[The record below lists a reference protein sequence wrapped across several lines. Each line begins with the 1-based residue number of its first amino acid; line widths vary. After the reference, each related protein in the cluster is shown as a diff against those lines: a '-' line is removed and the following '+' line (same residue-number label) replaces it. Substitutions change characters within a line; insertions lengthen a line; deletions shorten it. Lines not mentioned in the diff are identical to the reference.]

1 MNKGIME
8 KNKTKKERL
17 PIGKSLIVLIVL
29 SVLGLVAGYFIFRI
43 TSNFIAKATI
53 FNPGGAPLPSDE
65 TADPAFTPEPGM
77 TPTAPPL
84 DTFTMPEAWDGKTR
98 VNLLVMGIDA
108 RSPDA
113 ANPLTDTMILFT
125 LDPVNNTAGMLSIP
139 RDLWVKIPG
148 SDYNKINTAYS
159 IGERFQLPGGGPALA
174 AKTVENLLGVPVHFY
189 AQVDFKAFVKFVDLI
204 DGVKI
209 TTTESVQLNIVDT
222 KFSQWLEPGT
232 YTLTGDLALAYV
244 RYREQNGGDI
254 ARSQRQQ
261 QVIMAIRDRILH
273 FNMLP
278 KLIQRAPELY
288 ESLSQGIRT
297 NLTLEQVIQLAI
309 KVLNDIPRDQIAHAA
324 ITFQDA
330 TPGTSPDGLS
340 ILRPIPDRI
349 RAVRD
354 SVFGGGGAIDV
365 QDPTTMLNVLAEEG
379 ATVSIMNG
387 SSTGGLAERTA
398 EYLKSQGVN
407 VVEQGNSAYS
417 TYTTITF
424 YGAKPY
430 TLNYLVKFLGVTEPY
445 RITYAYDPNAPIHIS
460 VVLGDDFAANNT
472 LP

>member
-1 MNKGIME
+1 ME
-8 KNKTKKERL
+8 KNKTKKGRL
-17 PIGKSLIVLIVL
+17 PAGKSLIVLIVL

-53 FNPGGAPLPSDE
+53 FNPGGAPLPSNE

-189 AQVDFKAFVKFVDLI
+189 AQVDFKAFVKFIDLI
-204 DGVKI
+204 DGVKL

-222 KFSQWLEPGT
+222 TFSQWLEPGT
-232 YTLTGDLALAYV
+232 YTLTGELALAYV
-244 RYREQNGGDI
+244 RYREPNGGDI

-309 KVLNDIPRDQIAHAA
+309 KVLNDIPREQIAHTA

-330 TPGTSPDGLS
+330 TPGTSPDGLA

-365 QDPTTMLNVLAEEG
+365 QDPATMLNVLAEEG

-407 VVEQGNSAYS
+407 VAEQGNAAYS

>member
-1 MNKGIME
+1 ME
-8 KNKTKKERL
+8 KNKTKKRRL
-17 PIGKSLIVLIVL
+17 PAGKPLIVLIVL

-53 FNPGGAPLPSDE
+53 FNPGGAPLPSNE

-189 AQVDFKAFVKFVDLI
+189 AQVDFKAFVKFIDLI
-204 DGVKI
+204 DGVKL

-222 KFSQWLEPGT
+222 TFSQWLEPGT
-232 YTLTGDLALAYV
+232 YTLTGELALAYV
-244 RYREQNGGDI
+244 RYREPNGGDI

-309 KVLNDIPRDQIAHAA
+309 KVLNDIPREQIAHTA

-330 TPGTSPDGLS
+330 TPGTSPDGLA

-365 QDPTTMLNVLAEEG
+365 QDPATMLNVLAEEG

-387 SSTGGLAERTA
+387 SSTGGLAERTT

-407 VVEQGNSAYS
+407 VVEQGNAAYS

>member
-1 MNKGIME
+1 ME
-8 KNKTKKERL
+8 KNKTKKRRL
-17 PIGKSLIVLIVL
+17 PAGKSLIVLIVL

-53 FNPGGAPLPSDE
+53 FNPGGAPLPSNE
-65 TADPAFTPEPGM
+65 TAYPAFTPEPGM

-189 AQVDFKAFVKFVDLI
+189 AQVDFKAFVKFIDLI
-204 DGVKI
+204 DGVKL

-222 KFSQWLEPGT
+222 TFSQWLEPGT
-232 YTLTGDLALAYV
+232 YTLTGELALAYV
-244 RYREQNGGDI
+244 RYREPNGGDI

-309 KVLNDIPRDQIAHAA
+309 KVLNDIPREQIAHTA

-330 TPGTSPDGLS
+330 TPGTSPDGLA

-365 QDPTTMLNVLAEEG
+365 QDPATMLNVLAEEG

-387 SSTGGLAERTA
+387 SSTGGLAERTT

-407 VVEQGNSAYS
+407 VVEQGNAAYS

>member
-1 MNKGIME
+1 ME
-8 KNKTKKERL
+8 KNKTKKGRL

-53 FNPGGAPLPSDE
+53 FNPGGAPLPSNE

-189 AQVDFKAFVKFVDLI
+189 AQVDFKAFVKFIDLI
-204 DGVKI
+204 DGVKL

-222 KFSQWLEPGT
+222 TFSQWLEPGT
-232 YTLTGDLALAYV
+232 YTLTGELALAYV
-244 RYREQNGGDI
+244 RYREPNGGDI

-309 KVLNDIPRDQIAHAA
+309 KVLNDIPREQIAHTA

-330 TPGTSPDGLS
+330 TPGTSPDGLA

-365 QDPTTMLNVLAEEG
+365 QDPATMLNVLAEEG

-387 SSTGGLAERTA
+387 SSTGGLAERTT

-407 VVEQGNSAYS
+407 VVEQGNAAYS

>member
-1 MNKGIME
+1 ME
-8 KNKTKKERL
+8 KNKTKKRRL
-17 PIGKSLIVLIVL
+17 PAGTSLIVLIVL

-53 FNPGGAPLPSDE
+53 FNPGGAPLPSNE

-189 AQVDFKAFVKFVDLI
+189 AQVDFKAFVKFIDLI
-204 DGVKI
+204 DGVKL

-222 KFSQWLEPGT
+222 TFSQWLEPGT
-232 YTLTGDLALAYV
+232 YTLTGELALAYV
-244 RYREQNGGDI
+244 RYREPNGGDI

-309 KVLNDIPRDQIAHAA
+309 KVLNDIPREQIAHTA

-330 TPGTSPDGLS
+330 TPGTSPDGLA

-365 QDPTTMLNVLAEEG
+365 QDPATMLNVLAEEG

-387 SSTGGLAERTA
+387 SSTGGLAERTT

-407 VVEQGNSAYS
+407 VVEQGNAAYS

>member
-1 MNKGIME
+1 
-8 KNKTKKERL
+8 
-17 PIGKSLIVLIVL
+17 VLIVL

-53 FNPGGAPLPSDE
+53 FNPGGAPLPSNE

-189 AQVDFKAFVKFVDLI
+189 AQVDFKAFVKFIDLI
-204 DGVKI
+204 DGVKL

-222 KFSQWLEPGT
+222 TFSQWLEPGT
-232 YTLTGDLALAYV
+232 YTLTGELALAYV
-244 RYREQNGGDI
+244 RYREPNGGDI

-309 KVLNDIPRDQIAHAA
+309 KVLNDIPREQIAHTA

-330 TPGTSPDGLS
+330 TPGTSPDGLA

-365 QDPTTMLNVLAEEG
+365 QDPATMLNVLAEEG

-387 SSTGGLAERTA
+387 SSTGGLAERTT

-407 VVEQGNSAYS
+407 VVEQGNAAYS

>member
-1 MNKGIME
+1 ME
-8 KNKTKKERL
+8 KNKTKKRRL
-17 PIGKSLIVLIVL
+17 PAGKSLIVLIVL

-53 FNPGGAPLPSDE
+53 FNPGGAPLPSNE

-189 AQVDFKAFVKFVDLI
+189 AQVDFKAFVKFIDLI
-204 DGVKI
+204 DGVKL

-222 KFSQWLEPGT
+222 TFSQWLEPGT
-232 YTLTGDLALAYV
+232 YTLTGELALAYV
-244 RYREQNGGDI
+244 RYREPNGGDI

-309 KVLNDIPRDQIAHAA
+309 KVLNDIPREQIAHTA

-330 TPGTSPDGLS
+330 TPGISPDGLA

-365 QDPTTMLNVLAEEG
+365 QDPATMLNVLAEEG

-387 SSTGGLAERTA
+387 SSTGGLAERTT

-407 VVEQGNSAYS
+407 VVEQGNAAYS

>member
-1 MNKGIME
+1 ME
-8 KNKTKKERL
+8 KNKTKKRRL
-17 PIGKSLIVLIVL
+17 PAGKSLIVLIVL

-53 FNPGGAPLPSDE
+53 FNPGGAPLPSNE

-189 AQVDFKAFVKFVDLI
+189 AQVDFKAFVKFIDLI
-204 DGVKI
+204 DGVKL

-222 KFSQWLEPGT
+222 TFSQWLEPGT
-232 YTLTGDLALAYV
+232 YTLTGELALAYV
-244 RYREQNGGDI
+244 RYREPNGGDI

-309 KVLNDIPRDQIAHAA
+309 KVLNDIPREQIAHTA

-330 TPGTSPDGLS
+330 TPGTSPDGLA

-365 QDPTTMLNVLAEEG
+365 QDPATMLNVLAEEG

-387 SSTGGLAERTA
+387 SSTGGLAERTT

-407 VVEQGNSAYS
+407 VVEQGNAAYS

>member
-1 MNKGIME
+1 MRRRFAGSSQRTTRRFDRRLGALGRGDASQRDGAFDLARQDHLADVFIMA
-8 KNKTKKERL
+8 
-17 PIGKSLIVLIVL
+17 
-29 SVLGLVAGYFIFRI
+29 VATLQLLRDGMHVAEAALA
-43 TSNFIAKATI
+43 S
-53 FNPGGAPLPSDE
+53 GA
-65 TADPAFTPEPGM
+65 AFL
-77 TPTAPPL
+77 TPTAHP
-84 DTFTMPEAWDGKTR
+84 

-189 AQVDFKAFVKFVDLI
+189 AQVDFKAFVKFIDLI
-204 DGVKI
+204 DGVKL

-222 KFSQWLEPGT
+222 TFSQWLEPGT
-232 YTLTGDLALAYV
+232 YTLTGELALAYV
-244 RYREQNGGDI
+244 RYREPNGGDI

-309 KVLNDIPRDQIAHAA
+309 KVLNDIPREQIAHTA

-330 TPGTSPDGLS
+330 TPGTSPDGLA

-365 QDPTTMLNVLAEEG
+365 QDPATMLNVLAEEG

-387 SSTGGLAERTA
+387 SSTGGLAERTT

-407 VVEQGNSAYS
+407 VVEQGNAAYS

>member
-1 MNKGIME
+1 ME
-8 KNKTKKERL
+8 KNKTKKRRL
-17 PIGKSLIVLIVL
+17 PAGKSLIVLIVL

-53 FNPGGAPLPSDE
+53 FNPGGAPLPSNE

-189 AQVDFKAFVKFVDLI
+189 AQVDFKAFVKFIDLI
-204 DGVKI
+204 DGVKL

-222 KFSQWLEPGT
+222 TFSQWLEPGT
-232 YTLTGDLALAYV
+232 YTLTGELALAYV
-244 RYREQNGGDI
+244 RYREPNGGDI

-309 KVLNDIPRDQIAHAA
+309 KVLNDIPREQIAHTA

-330 TPGTSPDGLS
+330 TPGTSPDGLA

-365 QDPTTMLNVLAEEG
+365 QDPATMLNVLAEEG

-407 VVEQGNSAYS
+407 VVEQGNAAYS

>member
-1 MNKGIME
+1 ME
-8 KNKTKKERL
+8 KNKTKKRRL
-17 PIGKSLIVLIVL
+17 PAGKSLIVLIVL

-53 FNPGGAPLPSDE
+53 FNPGGAPLPSNE

-159 IGERFQLPGGGPALA
+159 IGEKFQLPGGGPALA

-189 AQVDFKAFVKFVDLI
+189 AQVDFKAFVKFIDLI
-204 DGVKI
+204 DGVKL

-222 KFSQWLEPGT
+222 TFSQWLEPGT
-232 YTLTGDLALAYV
+232 YTLTGELALAYV
-244 RYREQNGGDI
+244 RYREPNGGDI

-309 KVLNDIPRDQIAHAA
+309 KVLNDIPREQIAHTA

-330 TPGTSPDGLS
+330 TPGTSPDGLA

-365 QDPTTMLNVLAEEG
+365 QDPATMLNVLAEEG

-407 VVEQGNSAYS
+407 VVEQGNAAYS

>member
-1 MNKGIME
+1 MKKIDK
-8 KNKTKKERL
+8 KNWEL
-17 PIGKSLIVLIVL
+17 PRGKSLIALIGFL
-29 SVLGLVAGYFIFRI
+29 VLGLVGGYFLFRF
-43 TSNFIAKATI
+43 TSNFIATATM
-53 FNPGGAPLPSDE
+53 FNPGGAPLLNEP
-65 TADPAFTPEPGM
+65 TADPNVTVEPGITQ

-139 RDLWVKIPG
+139 RDLWVRIPG
-148 SDYNKINTAYS
+148 SDYGKINTAYS
-159 IGERFQLPGGGPALA
+159 IGESFQLPGGGPALA
-174 AKTVENLLGVPVHFY
+174 AKTVENLLGVPIHYY
-189 AQVDFKAFVKFVDLI
+189 AQIDFKAFVDFINQI

-209 TTTESVQLNIVDT
+209 TTTDRVQLNIVDT

-244 RYREQNGGDI
+244 RYREPTGGDI
-254 ARSQRQQ
+254 SRSQRQQ
-261 QVIMAIRDRILH
+261 QVILAIRDRILN

-288 ESLSQGIRT
+288 ASLSQGIRT
-297 NLTLEQVIQLAI
+297 NLTLDQAIQLGI
-309 KVLNDIPRDQIAHAA
+309 KVLNDIPRDKIAHTA
-324 ITFQDA
+324 IGWQDV
-330 TPGTSPDGLS
+330 TTGTSPDGLA

-349 RAVRD
+349 RELRD
-354 SVFGGGGAIDV
+354 SVFGGGDAIDV
-365 QDPTTMLNVLAEEG
+365 QDPTTLLNVLAEEG
-379 ATVSIMNG
+379 AAVSIMNG
-387 SSTGGLAERTA
+387 SSAQGLAERTA
-398 EYLKSQGVN
+398 DYLKTQGIN
-407 VVEQGNSAYS
+407 VVEQGNAAYT
-417 TYTTITF
+417 TYTTVTF

-430 TLNYLVKFLGVTEPY
+430 TLHYLVDFLAVTEPY
-445 RITYAYDPNAPIHIS
+445 RVTYAYDPNAATHIV

>member
-1 MNKGIME
+1 M
-8 KNKTKKERL
+8 KNTDKKKWEL
-17 PIGKSLIVLIVL
+17 PHGKSLIALIVL
-29 SVLGLVAGYFIFRI
+29 LVLGLVGGYFLFRF
-43 TSNFIAKATI
+43 TSNFIATATI
-53 FNPGGAPLPSDE
+53 FNPGGAPLLNES
-65 TADPAFTPEPGM
+65 TADPNVTVEPGASQS
-77 TPTAPPL
+77 PTAPPL
-84 DTFTMPEAWDGKTR
+84 DTFTMPDAWDGKTR

-148 SDYNKINTAYS
+148 SDYGKINTAYS
-159 IGERFQLPGGGPALA
+159 IGESFQLPGGGPALA
-174 AKTVENLLGVPVHFY
+174 AKTVENLLGVPIHYY
-189 AQVDFKAFVKFVDLI
+189 AQIDFEAFVSFIDQI

-209 TTTESVQLNIVDT
+209 TSTERVQLNIVDT

-232 YTLTGDLALAYV
+232 YTLPGDLALAYV
-244 RYREQNGGDI
+244 RYREPTGGDI

-261 QVIMAIRDRILH
+261 QVILAIRDRILDL
-273 FNMLP
+273 NMLP
-278 KLIQRAPELY
+278 KLIQRSPELY
-288 ESLSQGIRT
+288 ASLSQGIRT
-297 NLTLEQVIQLAI
+297 NLTLDQVIQLGV
-309 KVLNDIPRDQIAHAA
+309 KVLMDIPRDQIMHTA
-324 ITFQDA
+324 IGWQDV
-330 TPGTSPDGLS
+330 TSGTSPDGLS

-349 RAVRD
+349 REVRD

-365 QDPTTMLNVLAEEG
+365 QDPTTLLNVLAEEG

-387 SSTGGLAERTA
+387 SSTEGLAERTA
-398 EYLKSQGVN
+398 EYLKAQSIN
-407 VVEQGNSAYS
+407 VVEEGNTAYT
-417 TYTTITF
+417 TYTTVTF

-430 TLNYLVKFLGVTEPY
+430 TLHYLVDFLAVTEPY
-445 RITYAYDPNAPIHIS
+445 RIVYAYDPNATTHIV

>member
-1 MNKGIME
+1 ME

-65 TADPAFTPEPGM
+65 TADPAFTSEPGM

-365 QDPTTMLNVLAEEG
+365 QDPTTMLNVLAEES
-379 ATVSIMNG
+379 ATVSIMDG

-398 EYLKSQGVN
+398 EYLKSQGIN
-407 VVEQGNSAYS
+407 VVEQGNAAYS

>member
-1 MNKGIME
+1 MYK
-8 KNKTKKERL
+8 RQ
-17 PIGKSLIVLIVL
+17 
-29 SVLGLVAGYFIFRI
+29 
-43 TSNFIAKATI
+43 
-53 FNPGGAPLPSDE
+53 
-65 TADPAFTPEPGM
+65 
-77 TPTAPPL
+77 
-84 DTFTMPEAWDGKTR
+84 
-98 VNLLVMGIDA
+98 
-108 RSPDA
+108 
-113 ANPLTDTMILFT
+113 
-125 LDPVNNTAGMLSIP
+125 
-139 RDLWVKIPG
+139 
-148 SDYNKINTAYS
+148 DYNKINTAYS
-159 IGERFQLPGGGPALA
+159 IGERFQRPGGGPALA

-189 AQVDFKAFVKFVDLI
+189 AQVDFKAFVKFIDLI
-204 DGVKI
+204 DGVKL

-222 KFSQWLEPGT
+222 TFSQWLEPGT
-232 YTLTGDLALAYV
+232 YTLTGELALAYV
-244 RYREQNGGDI
+244 RYREPNGGDI

-309 KVLNDIPRDQIAHAA
+309 KVLNDIPREQIAHTA

-330 TPGTSPDGLS
+330 TPGTSPDGLA

-365 QDPTTMLNVLAEEG
+365 QDPATMLNVLAEEG

-387 SSTGGLAERTA
+387 SSTGGLAERTT

-407 VVEQGNSAYS
+407 VVEQGNAAYS